1 MADAE
6 GRQEARRI
14 IHDLARAI
22 DRKLEVEVRDVPG
35 QERLQVSLTQ
45 AGRHG
50 HIELGIA
57 TVLASTGDAV
67 ARNELRLRIKRAA
80 DTLRFRPMPDHRYS
94 GRSFYARPA
103 GTNSQVSPRGI
114 SLSCPPNIITWP
126 SAWS

>member
-6 GRQEARRI
+6 ARQEARRI

-22 DRKLEVEVRDVPG
+22 DRKLEVEVRDVTG
-35 QERLQVSLTQ
+35 QDRLQVSLTQ

-50 HIELGIA
+50 HIELGIP

-80 DTLRFRPMPDHRYS
+80 DTLRFRPMPDHRLTVKPLPPPGGHAAPRGGVRGS
-94 GRSFYARPA
+94 GRGR
-103 GTNSQVSPRGI
+103 R
-114 SLSCPPNIITWP
+114 
-126 SAWS
+126 

>member
-14 IHDLARAI
+14 IHDLARMI

-50 HIELGIA
+50 HIELGIG

-80 DTLRFRPMPDHRYS
+80 DTLRFRPMPDHRLVVKPLPPPGGQAASRGGIRGS
-94 GRSFYARPA
+94 GRGR
-103 GTNSQVSPRGI
+103 R
-114 SLSCPPNIITWP
+114 
-126 SAWS
+126 

>member
-6 GRQEARRI
+6 ARQEARRI
-14 IHDLARAI
+14 IHDLARTI

-45 AGRHG
+45 GSRHG

-80 DTLRFRPMPDHRYS
+80 DTLRFRPMPDHRLAVKPLPPPGGQATS
-94 GRSFYARPA
+94 RGGVRGFGRGR
-103 GTNSQVSPRGI
+103 R
-114 SLSCPPNIITWP
+114 
-126 SAWS
+126 